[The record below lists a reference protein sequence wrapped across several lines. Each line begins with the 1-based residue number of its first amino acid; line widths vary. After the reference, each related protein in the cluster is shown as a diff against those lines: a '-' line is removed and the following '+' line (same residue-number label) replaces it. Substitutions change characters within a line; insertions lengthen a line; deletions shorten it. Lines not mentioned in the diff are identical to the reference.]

1 MNVHQLK
8 EKREYGLDNTLS
20 DTFPCSDPLSS
31 IPNPLRIRLDHLSGD
46 LKVAASK
53 GHVFVDDCSR
63 SVVLD
68 GSSSIN
74 LNEVDM
80 TLLESAFYDGSP
92 PGKREWHALDPVR
105 QVNNSR
111 KT

>member
-1 MNVHQLK
+1 LGQL
-8 EKREYGLDNTLS
+8 
-20 DTFPCSDPLSS
+20 
-31 IPNPLRIRLDHLSGD
+31 IGD